1 LTGGAYDDDAN
12 LTDEKFGIIG
22 TIVYLISFF
31 LLCVVMLNLLIAIIS
46 DKFDNVMEKSVSSD
60 YQEKC

>member
-1 LTGGAYDDDAN
+1 LTGGAYDNEN
-12 LTDEKFGIIG
+12 LQDVKFGIFG
-22 TIVYLISFF
+22 TIIYLISFY